1 MRATLAV
8 LAALLL
14 CRLPAAAQS
23 PAAAPG
29 PPITVR
35 GSVADS
41 RSGAPVVGARVGVP
55 SLRTFVA
62 SDSAGRF
69 TIRLPAGAHTFTFER
84 LGYARLSEEVELA
97 DGDRLDVAMLPRSVM
112 LEAITVSADRLA
124 ERRHRVPTASLAA
137 THEEIAMA
145 GYSNAADVARL
156 RFNVQSC
163 PGALR
168 DNCVVVRG
176 RRQGLVVYINEVRAY
191 GGMEQLRGIPPGD
204 LYLVEWY
211 PSNTMLRAYTVP
223 YVEALAAGKRRL
235 RDIEMTE
242 W

>member
-14 CRLPAAAQS
+14 CRLPAAAQV
-23 PAAAPG
+23 PAAA
-29 PPITVR
+29 PITVR

-55 SLRTFVA
+55 SLGTFVA
-62 SDSAGRF
+62 SDSSGRF
-69 TIRLPAGAHTFTFER
+69 TIRLPAGAHTFTFDR
-84 LGYARLSEEVELA
+84 LGYARLSEEVELV
-97 DGDRLDVAMLPRSVM
+97 DGDRLDVVMLPRSVM

-124 ERRHRVPTASLAA
+124 ERRNRVPTASLAA
-137 THEEIAMA
+137 THEEIAIA

-156 RFNVQSC
+156 RFNIQSC
-163 PGALR
+163 PQGVR
-168 DNCVVVRG
+168 DSCVIVRG
-176 RRQGLVVYINEVRAY
+176 RRQGLIVYINEVRAY

-235 RDIEMTE
+235 RDIELTE